1 MARESAIQTFAPA
14 ARALSIDWHV
24 ELDGKQIQRWGEA
37 LGQTLCRQQ
46 QAHVEALRQGHHPPG
61 PDNAPALLVIGI
73 DGGRYQSREQDP
85 DTKSRWKED
94 KVASFTS
101 YLPGDGH
108 AKPPE
113 PLVSSYVAAT
123 CDSHAFGP
131 MVKLEA
137 LARGA
142 PPCHRGSE
150 HLRWGRMDRHD

>member
-1 MARESAIQTFAPA
+1 VAGLFPPQARDFLLPPEAPLTAKAAERLARESAIQTFAPA

-85 DTKSRWKED
+85 DTKSR
-94 KVASFTS
+94 
-101 YLPGDGH
+101 
-108 AKPPE
+108 
-113 PLVSSYVAAT
+113 
-123 CDSHAFGP
+123 
-131 MVKLEA
+131 
-137 LARGA
+137 
-142 PPCHRGSE
+142 
-150 HLRWGRMDRHD
+150 